1 MELQN
6 RRESSVQRR
15 AAAAVSAERAAGC
28 ADDMMQ
34 KMLDDAATGSKDGSA
49 GALAGKDQPT
59 NVTGGGMLDALGP
72 VGPPLSFSPG
82 MPPMSV
88 EDETEG
94 KKNLEVKPVE
104 KPPSVKRVKAV

>member
-1 MELQN
+1 MELSN

-49 GALAGKDQPT
+49 GAPAVKDQPT
-59 NVTGGGMLDALGP
+59 ENVTSGGMLAAL
-72 VGPPLSFSPG
+72 
-82 MPPMSV
+82 
-88 EDETEG
+88 
-94 KKNLEVKPVE
+94 
-104 KPPSVKRVKAV
+104 

>member
-15 AAAAVSAERAAGC
+15 AAAAVGAERATGC

-49 GALAGKDQPT
+49 GAPAVKDRPT
-59 NVTGGGMLDALGP
+59 KTVNSEGLLDAFGP

-94 KKNLEVKPVE
+94 KKNRGET
-104 KPPSVKRVKAV
+104 R